1 MTELLLVAGTALV
14 VGLPAYLVGRM
25 VGEERGRV
33 DAYARIAAA
42 RRRER
47 EARR

>member
-1 MTELLLVAGTALV
+1 MTELLAVTVTAV
-14 VGLPAYLVGRM
+14 IVGVPAYLVGRM

-33 DAYARIAAA
+33 DAYARIAAV

-47 EARR
+47 EARK